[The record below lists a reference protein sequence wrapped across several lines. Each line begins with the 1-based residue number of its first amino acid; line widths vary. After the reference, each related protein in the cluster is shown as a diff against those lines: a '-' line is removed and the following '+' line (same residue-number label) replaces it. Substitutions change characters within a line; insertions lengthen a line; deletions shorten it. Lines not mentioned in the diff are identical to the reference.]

1 MENEIAEILK
11 HQGFVKDDN
20 QTSELE
26 ECYIKFINSYLWV
39 EVIIHWVN
47 GANFLEII
55 VNNKVIKVDPR
66 GEVIDYKQGLKKIY
80 SYSYL
85 KNVRL
90 NLDIF
95 INRIIQDCVVEFIR
109 SIFQKDISN
118 EGKDY

>member
-26 ECYIKFINSYLWV
+26 MHYIKFINPYLWV
-39 EVIIHWVN
+39 KVIIHWVPC
-47 GANFLEII
+47 ANFLEII
-55 VNNKVIKVDPR
+55 VKNKVREVDPS
-66 GEVIDYKQGLKKIY
+66 GVIKDYIQGLNKIY
-80 SYSYL
+80 SHSYV
-85 KNVRL
+85 KSVRL

-118 EGKDY
+118 EGKSY

>member
-26 ECYIKFINSYLWV
+26 MHYIKFINSYLWV
-39 EVIIHWVN
+39 KVIIHWVN
-47 GANFLEII
+47 SANFLEII
-55 VNNKVIKVDPR
+55 VKNKVREVDPR
-66 GEVIDYKQGLKKIY
+66 GEIKDYIQGLNKIY
-80 SYSYL
+80 SHSYL

-95 INRIIQDCVVEFIR
+95 INKIIQDCVVEFIR

-118 EGKDY
+118 EGKSY

>member
-1 MENEIAEILK
+1 MENEITEILK

-26 ECYIKFINSYLWV
+26 ERYIKFINSYLWV

-47 GANFLEII
+47 DANFLEII

-66 GEVIDYKQGLKKIY
+66 GEEIDYKQGLKKIY
-80 SYSYL
+80 SQSYL

-95 INRIIQDCVVEFIR
+95 INRIIEDCVVEFIR
-109 SIFQKDISN
+109 IILQK
-118 EGKDY
+118 K